1 MCTFPLSLLLHLHAS
16 VTGVCL
22 RRSYTLDKSPVYRDL
37 WPLTS
42 ARYFS
47 PNSWIFFF
55 FRLMTAEM
63 WWKKKIPVYLRLWNT
78 EVLLYSG
85 GQTCEPISRRR
96 TFDQHVESAVIKD
109 VSQRRAEPLLHHQL
123 LCAGLETLNVGRRNI
138 WHLCG
143 GRLCNVPDNN
153 TRVLGIC
160 NPISKASES
169 PQPAIFFITNFF
181 FFSWSVSVFFF
192 LSKSTW
198 ADDSCTV
205 VYLLPIW
212 NFNHVATLL
221 HLFEP
226 YFYTGNAF
234 FYLIF
239 RKTHIFYFYC
249 FLWLNFHH
257 DSCAVRLTE
266 LH

>member
-1 MCTFPLSLLLHLHAS
+1 MHPSLQSVSGGAIRWTSHQFIATFDPWHQLGTFLPKA
-16 VTGVCL
+16 G
-22 RRSYTLDKSPVYRDL
+22 
-37 WPLTS
+37 
-42 ARYFS
+42 
-47 PNSWIFFF
+47 FFF
-55 FRLMTAEM
+55 FFSFYDRRDVVGKKKCQNISGYEILKYCCTAED
-63 WWKKKIPVYLRLWNT
+63 KHASQFHGDVRLTNMSS
-78 EVLLYSG
+78 LLSLQTSASG
-85 GQTCEPISRRR
+85 KRSRSCI
-96 TFDQHVESAVIKD
+96 TSYY
-109 VSQRRAEPLLHHQL
+109 
-123 LCAGLETLNVGRRNI
+123 GLEILNVGRRNI

-169 PQPAIFFITNFF
+169 PQPAIFFITKFF
-181 FFSWSVSVFFF
+181 FFSWSVSVFFFF

-221 HLFEP
+221 HLFKP

-239 RKTHIFYFYC
+239 CKTHTFYFYC